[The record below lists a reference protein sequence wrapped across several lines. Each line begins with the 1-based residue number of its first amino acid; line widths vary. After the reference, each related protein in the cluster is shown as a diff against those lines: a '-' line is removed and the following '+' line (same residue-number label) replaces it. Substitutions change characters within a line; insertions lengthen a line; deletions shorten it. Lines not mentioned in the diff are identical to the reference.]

1 MKIKEFYD
9 SISKFDEKYG
19 QTWEGDLEKY
29 LRGILQSIETHL
41 NEKPSLKLFLEII
54 EEAFKDKT
62 VEFKKEWMEY
72 KNPPEEEKVMDE
84 FQYVKEV
91 ILFQIA
97 DLRRIKEEEVDNEF
111 KYLGISSPTG
121 NTWYNHHPFSYLEC
135 GAAWLVDSKALCDE
149 DEADWY
155 LFGRLLEMGR
165 LYE

>member
-29 LRGILQSIETHL
+29 LRGILQSTETHL

-54 EEAFKDKT
+54 EEAFKGNVAD
-62 VEFKKEWMEY
+62 FKEEWMEY
-72 KNPPEEEKVMDE
+72 KNPPNEDRMDE
-84 FQYVKEV
+84 LQYVKEV
-91 ILFQIA
+91 IIFQIA
-97 DLRRIKEEEVDNEF
+97 DLRRIKDEVEDNP
-111 KYLGISSPTG
+111 KYFETTSPSG
-121 NTWYNHHPFSYLEC
+121 NQWYNYHPFAYLEC
-135 GAAWLVDSKALCDE
+135 SAAWLVDSKALCDE